1 MFLPAT
7 RDIVLYTEVV
17 AWDTFQADMVERD
30 CNTELLQ
37 MTFYMKDACSLSES
51 PQQWKSFH
59 QTAFVVWN

>member
-7 RDIVLYTEVV
+7 RDIALYTEVV
-17 AWDTFQADMVERD
+17 AWDTFQADMVETD